1 YMSQTVLLEIGLE
14 EMPAKYVRSSS
25 IQLKEKMAAFL
36 EANRIGFDAIEMYAT
51 PRRLAVIASGVSDKQ
66 ADLAEVIKGPAK
78 KIALQADGTWSKA
91 ALGFVRGQGLTPE
104 DIFFDELNGVE
115 YVFVKKETNGK
126 ASSEVL
132 KELNTVVESLTFPV
146 SMHWGNHHFKYIRP
160 IHWIVALADAEIIPF
175 QVLDVVSGRT
185 TRGHRFLGE
194 DVTLAH
200 AGEYVEKLAE
210 QHVIADQD
218 KRKNMIRAQ
227 FQQIEAENGWII
239 PNDESLLEE
248 VTSLVEYPTAFFGEY
263 DSKYL
268 TLPADVL
275 ITSMKDHQRYFE
287 VKDKSGKLLPYFISV
302 RNGNGIFIDNVK
314 KGNEKVLT
322 ARLEDGLFFFNED
335 QRITIAQSVEKLKKV
350 TFHSKIGS
358 IHDKMDNTAK
368 IAAHLADLLDL
379 EEDDKTQ
386 LLRAASIYKF
396 DLVTNMVSEF
406 TELQGIM
413 GEVYAL
419 QQGETAAVATAIREH
434 YLPVSSEGEL
444 PETQIGAVLAMAD
457 KLDSIISFFLQ
468 GMVPTGSN
476 DPYALRRQMIGVI
489 QIIEKYQWS
498 FSLEELLSALLT
510 EVFAIEDAE
519 SFDKTMN
526 ELAVFAN
533 GRIQQKLQTYGIRY
547 DIVEAV
553 LQSGEKDVNTLFA
566 NAKVLQAHS
575 EEESFKTIMEALA
588 RVVNISGN
596 PDESIPV
603 QKDLLET
610 ASEKN
615 LYVQI
620 NHLDLALSHGDPEA
634 DYTALAA
641 IAPYIEAYFDENMVM
656 VEDIAIR
663 SNRLNTLGNLTLSI
677 MQFADVRKLILK

>member
-1 YMSQTVLLEIGLE
+1 MSQTVLLEIGLE

-194 DVTLAH
+194 DVTLSH

-498 FSLEELLSALLT
+498 FSLEDLLSALLT

-634 DYTALAA
+634 DYAALAA

-656 VEDIAIR
+656 VEDVAIR

>member
-1 YMSQTVLLEIGLE
+1 
-14 EMPAKYVRSSS
+14 
-25 IQLKEKMAAFL
+25 
-36 EANRIGFDAIEMYAT
+36 
-51 PRRLAVIASGVSDKQ
+51 
-66 ADLAEVIKGPAK
+66 
-78 KIALQADGTWSKA
+78 
-91 ALGFVRGQGLTPE
+91 
-104 DIFFDELNGVE
+104 
-115 YVFVKKETNGK
+115 
-126 ASSEVL
+126 
-132 KELNTVVESLTFPV
+132 
-146 SMHWGNHHFKYIRP
+146 
-160 IHWIVALADAEIIPF
+160 
-175 QVLDVVSGRT
+175 
-185 TRGHRFLGE
+185 
-194 DVTLAH
+194 
-200 AGEYVEKLAE
+200 
-210 QHVIADQD
+210 
-218 KRKNMIRAQ
+218 
-227 FQQIEAENGWII
+227 
-239 PNDESLLEE
+239 

-263 DSKYL
+263 ASKYL

-287 VKDKSGKLLPYFISV
+287 VKDKSGELLPYFISV
-302 RNGNGIFIDNVK
+302 RNGNGAFIDNVK

-335 QRITIAQSVEKLKKV
+335 QRISIAQSVEKLKKV

-358 IHDKMDNTAK
+358 IHDKMENTAK

-379 EEDDKTQ
+379 GEDDKTQ

-419 QQGETAAVATAIREH
+419 QQGETTAVAAAIREH

-444 PETQIGAVLAMAD
+444 PETQVGAVLAMAD

-476 DPYALRRQMIGVI
+476 DPYAMRRQMIGVI
-489 QIIEKYQWS
+489 QIIEKYQWA
-498 FSLEELLSALLT
+498 FSLEALLSSLLT
-510 EVFAIEDAE
+510 EVYAVEDAE
-519 SFDKTMN
+519 TFDKAMN

-533 GRIQQKLQTYGIRY
+533 GRIQQKLQSYDIRY

-553 LQSGEKDVNTLFA
+553 LQSAEKDVNTLFA

-596 PDESIPV
+596 PDQSIPV

-634 DYTALAA
+634 DYAALAA

-677 MQFADVRKLILK
+677 LQFADVRKLILK

>member
-1 YMSQTVLLEIGLE
+1 MSQTVLLEIGLE

-25 IQLKEKMAAFL
+25 IQLKEKMTAFL
-36 EANRIGFDAIEMYAT
+36 EDNRISFDAIEMYAT

-66 ADLAEVIKGPAK
+66 ADLAEIVKGPAK
-78 KIALQADGTWSKA
+78 KIALQADGSWSKA

-115 YVFVKKETNGK
+115 YVFVKKETSGQ

-132 KELNTVVESLTFPV
+132 KELNTVVESMTFPV

-160 IHWIVALADAEIIPF
+160 IHWIAALADDEIIPF
-175 QVLDVVSGRT
+175 QVLDVVSGRS
-185 TRGHRFLGE
+185 TRGHRFLGKE
-194 DVTLAH
+194 VMLAH
-200 AGEYVEKLAE
+200 ASEYAEKLAE

-227 FQQIEAENGWII
+227 FQQIESENGWII
-239 PNDESLLEE
+239 PNDETLLEE
-248 VTSLVEYPTAFFGEY
+248 VTSLVEFPTAFFGEY

-302 RNGNGIFIDNVK
+302 RNGNGAFIDNVK

-379 EEDDKTQ
+379 AEEDKTQ

-434 YLPVSSEGEL
+434 YLPVSSEGAL
-444 PETQIGAVLAMAD
+444 PETQVGAVLAMAD

-498 FSLEELLSALLT
+498 FSLEELFSSLLV
-510 EVFAIEDAE
+510 EVYAVEDTE
-519 SFDKTMN
+519 SFSKTMN
-526 ELAVFAN
+526 ELAVFAKA
-533 GRIQQKLQTYGIRY
+533 RIQQKLQNYGIRY

-553 LQSGEKDVNTLFA
+553 LQSGEQDVNILFA

-575 EEESFKTIMEALA
+575 EEASFKAIMEALA

-634 DYTALAA
+634 NYAALAA

-663 SNRLNTLGNLTLSI
+663 SNRLNMLGNLALSI

>member
-1 YMSQTVLLEIGLE
+1 MSQTVLLEIGLE
-14 EMPAKYVRSSS
+14 EMPAKYVLSSS
-25 IQLKEKMAAFL
+25 IQLKEKMTAFL
-36 EANRIGFDAIEMYAT
+36 EDNRISFDAIEMYAT

-66 ADLAEVIKGPAK
+66 ADLAEIVKGPAK
-78 KIALQADGTWSKA
+78 KIALQADGSWSKA

-115 YVFVKKETNGK
+115 YVFVKKETSGQ

-132 KELNTVVESLTFPV
+132 KELNTVVESMTFPV

-160 IHWIVALADAEIIPF
+160 IHWIAALADDEIIPF

-185 TRGHRFLGE
+185 TRGHRFLGKE
-194 DVTLAH
+194 VMLAH
-200 AGEYVEKLAE
+200 ASEYAEKLAE

-227 FQQIEAENGWII
+227 FQQIESENGWII
-239 PNDESLLEE
+239 PNDETLLEE

-302 RNGNGIFIDNVK
+302 RNGNGAFIDNVK

-379 EEDDKTQ
+379 AEEDKTQ

-434 YLPVSSEGEL
+434 YLPVSSEGAL
-444 PETQIGAVLAMAD
+444 PETQVGAVLAMAD

-498 FSLEELLSALLT
+498 FSLEELLSSLLV
-510 EVFAIEDAE
+510 EVYAVEDTE
-519 SFDKTMN
+519 SFSKTMN
-526 ELAVFAN
+526 ELAVFAKA
-533 GRIQQKLQTYGIRY
+533 RIQQKLQNYGIRY

-656 VEDIAIR
+656 VEDVAIR
-663 SNRLNTLGNLTLSI
+663 SNRLNMLGNLALSI

>member
-1 YMSQTVLLEIGLE
+1 MSQTVLLEIGLE

-25 IQLKEKMAAFL
+25 IQLKEKMTAFL
-36 EANRIGFDAIEMYAT
+36 EDNRINFDAIEMYAT

-66 ADLAEVIKGPAK
+66 ADLAEVVKGPAK
-78 KIALQADGTWSKA
+78 KIALQADGSWSKA

-115 YVFVKKETNGK
+115 YVFVKKETIGK
-126 ASSEVL
+126 ATSEVL
-132 KELNTVVESLTFPV
+132 KELNTVVESMTFPV

-160 IHWIVALADAEIIPF
+160 IHWIAALADDEIIPF
-175 QVLDVVSGRT
+175 QVLDVASGRT

-194 DVTLAH
+194 EVTLAH
-200 AGEYVEKLAE
+200 AEEYAEKLAE

-227 FQQIEAENGWII
+227 FQEIEAENGWII

-268 TLPADVL
+268 TLPAEVL

-302 RNGNGIFIDNVK
+302 RNGNGAFIDNVK

-335 QRITIAQSVEKLKKV
+335 QRITIAQSVGKLKKV

-368 IAAHLADLLDL
+368 IAANLSDLLDL
-379 EEDDKTQ
+379 AEDDKMQ

-444 PETQIGAVLAMAD
+444 PETQVGAVLAMAD

-498 FSLEELLSALLT
+498 FSLEELLSSLLA
-510 EVFAIEDAE
+510 EVYAVEDAE
-519 SFDKTMN
+519 SFDKTMT

-533 GRIQQKLQTYGIRY
+533 ARIQQKLQTYGIRY

-575 EEESFKTIMEALA
+575 EEDSFKAIMEALA

-603 QKDLLET
+603 QKELLET

-634 DYTALAA
+634 DYAALAA

-677 MQFADVRKLILK
+677 LQFADVRKLILK

>member
-1 YMSQTVLLEIGLE
+1 MSQTVLLEIGLE

-36 EANRIGFDAIEMYAT
+36 EENRIGFDAIEMYAT

-66 ADLAEVIKGPAK
+66 ADLAEVVKGPAK

-104 DIFFDELNGVE
+104 DIFFDELKGVE
-115 YVFVKKETNGK
+115 YVFVKKEINGK

-160 IHWIVALADAEIIPF
+160 IHWIAALADAEIIPF

-185 TRGHRFLGE
+185 TRGHRFLGQE
-194 DVTLAH
+194 VTLAH
-200 AGEYVEKLAE
+200 ADEYVEKLAE

-239 PNDESLLEE
+239 PNDETLLEE

-419 QQGETAAVATAIREH
+419 QQGETDAVATAIREH

-498 FSLEELLSALLT
+498 FSLQELLSALLT
-510 EVFAIEDAE
+510 EVYAVEDAE

-575 EEESFKTIMEALA
+575 EEESFKAIMEALA

-634 DYTALAA
+634 DYAALAA

-677 MQFADVRKLILK
+677 LQFADVRKLILK

>member
-1 YMSQTVLLEIGLE
+1 MSQTVLLEIGLE

-25 IQLKEKMAAFL
+25 IQLKEKMAAFF
-36 EANRIGFDAIEMYAT
+36 EENRIGFDAIEMYAT
-51 PRRLAVIASGVSDKQ
+51 PRRLAVIASGVSEKQ
-66 ADLAEVIKGPAK
+66 ADLAEVVKGPAK

-104 DIFFDELNGVE
+104 DIFFDELKGVE
-115 YVFVKKETNGK
+115 YVFVKKEINGK

-160 IHWIVALADAEIIPF
+160 IHWIAALADAEIIPF
-175 QVLDVVSGRT
+175 QVLDIVSGRT

-194 DVTLAH
+194 EVTLAH

-210 QHVIADQD
+210 QHVISDQE

-239 PNDESLLEE
+239 PNDETLLEE

-368 IAAHLADLLDL
+368 IAAHLADVLDL

-419 QQGETAAVATAIREH
+419 QQGETSAVATAIREH

-444 PETQIGAVLAMAD
+444 PGTQIGAVLAMAD

-498 FSLEELLSALLT
+498 FSLDELLSALLT
-510 EVFAIEDAE
+510 EVYAVEDAE
-519 SFDKTMN
+519 SFDKTIN

-575 EEESFKTIMEALA
+575 EEESFKAIMEALA

-634 DYTALAA
+634 DYAALAA
-641 IAPYIEAYFDENMVM
+641 ISPYIEAYFDENMVM
-656 VEDIAIR
+656 VEDVAIR

-677 MQFADVRKLILK
+677 LQFADVRKLILK

>member
-1 YMSQTVLLEIGLE
+1 MSQTVLLEIGLE

-25 IQLKEKMAAFL
+25 IQLKEKMTAFL
-36 EANRIGFDAIEMYAT
+36 EDNRISFDAIEMYAT

-66 ADLAEVIKGPAK
+66 ADLAEIVKGPAK
-78 KIALQADGTWSKA
+78 KIALQADGSWSKA

-115 YVFVKKETNGK
+115 YVFVKKETSGQ

-132 KELNTVVESLTFPV
+132 KELNTVVESMTFPV

-194 DVTLAH
+194 DVTLSH

-358 IHDKMDNTAK
+358 IHDKMENTAK

-419 QQGETAAVATAIREH
+419 QQGESAAVATAIREH

-498 FSLEELLSALLT
+498 FSLEDLLSALLT

-656 VEDIAIR
+656 VEDVAIR

>member
-1 YMSQTVLLEIGLE
+1 MSQTVLLEIGLE

-25 IQLKEKMAAFL
+25 IQLKEKMTDFL
-36 EANRIGFDAIEMYAT
+36 EENRIGFDAIEMYAT

-66 ADLAEVIKGPAK
+66 ADLAEVVKGPAK
-78 KIALQADGTWSKA
+78 KIALQADGSWSKA

-104 DIFFDELNGVE
+104 DIYFEELKGVE
-115 YVFVKKETNGK
+115 YVFVKKEISGK

-160 IHWIVALADAEIIPF
+160 IHWIAALADAEVIPF

-194 DVTLAH
+194 EVTLAH
-200 AGEYVEKLAE
+200 AGEYAEKLAE

-227 FQQIEAENGWII
+227 FQEIEAANGWII
-239 PNDESLLEE
+239 PNDETLLEE

-263 DSKYL
+263 ASKYL

-302 RNGNGIFIDNVK
+302 RNGNGAFIDNVK

-335 QRITIAQSVEKLKKV
+335 QRISIAQSVEKLKKV

-358 IHDKMDNTAK
+358 IHDKMENTAK

-379 EEDDKTQ
+379 GEDDKTQ

-419 QQGETAAVATAIREH
+419 QQGETTAVAAAIREH

-444 PETQIGAVLAMAD
+444 PETQVGAVLAMAD

-476 DPYALRRQMIGVI
+476 DPYAMRRQMIGVI
-489 QIIEKYQWS
+489 QIIEKYQWA
-498 FSLEELLSALLT
+498 FSLEALLSSLLT
-510 EVFAIEDAE
+510 EVYAVEDAE
-519 SFDKTMN
+519 TFDKAMN

-533 GRIQQKLQTYGIRY
+533 GRIQQKLQSYDIRY

-553 LQSGEKDVNTLFA
+553 LQSAEKDVNTLFA

-596 PDESIPV
+596 PDQSIPV

-634 DYTALAA
+634 DYAALAA

-677 MQFADVRKLILK
+677 LQFADVRKLILK

>member
-1 YMSQTVLLEIGLE
+1 MSQTVLLEIGLE

-36 EANRIGFDAIEMYAT
+36 EENRIGFDAIETYAT

-66 ADLAEVIKGPAK
+66 ADLAEVVKGPAK

-160 IHWIVALADAEIIPF
+160 IHWIAALADAEIILF

-194 DVTLAH
+194 EVTLAH
-200 AGEYVEKLAE
+200 ANEYVEKLAE

-239 PNDESLLEE
+239 PNDETLLEE

-302 RNGNGIFIDNVK
+302 RNGNGMFIENVK

-498 FSLEELLSALLT
+498 FSLQELLSALLT
-510 EVFAIEDAE
+510 EVYAVEDAE
-519 SFDKTMN
+519 SFDKTIN

-575 EEESFKTIMEALA
+575 EEESFKAIMEALA

-634 DYTALAA
+634 DYVALAA

-663 SNRLNTLGNLTLSI
+663 SNRLNALGNLTLSI
-677 MQFADVRKLILK
+677 LQFADVRKLILK

>member
-1 YMSQTVLLEIGLE
+1 MSQTVLLEIGLE
-14 EMPAKYVRSSS
+14 EIPAKYVRSSS

-194 DVTLAH
+194 DVTLSH

-358 IHDKMDNTAK
+358 IHDKMENTAK

-498 FSLEELLSALLT
+498 FSLEDLLSALLT

-656 VEDIAIR
+656 VEDVAIR
-663 SNRLNTLGNLTLSI
+663 SNRLNMLGNLALSI

>member
-1 YMSQTVLLEIGLE
+1 MSQTVLLEIGLE

-25 IQLKEKMAAFL
+25 VQLKEKMTAFL
-36 EANRIGFDAIEMYAT
+36 EDNRINFDAIEMYAT

-66 ADLAEVIKGPAK
+66 ADLAEVVKGPAK
-78 KIALQADGTWSKA
+78 KIALQADGSWSKA

-126 ASSEVL
+126 ATSEVL
-132 KELNTVVESLTFPV
+132 KELNAVVESLTFPV

-160 IHWIVALADAEIIPF
+160 IHWIAALADDEIIPF

-185 TRGHRFLGE
+185 TRGHRFLGDE
-194 DVTLAH
+194 VTLAH
-200 AGEYVEKLAE
+200 AEEYAEKLAE

-239 PNDESLLEE
+239 PNDETLLEE

-302 RNGNGIFIDNVK
+302 RNGNGRFIDNVK

-358 IHDKMDNTAK
+358 VHDKMDNTAK

-379 EEDDKTQ
+379 GEDDKSQ

-444 PETQIGAVLAMAD
+444 PETQVGAVLATAD

-510 EVFAIEDAE
+510 EVYAVEDAE
-519 SFDKTMN
+519 SFDKTMT

-533 GRIQQKLQTYGIRY
+533 ARIQQKLQTYGIRY

-575 EEESFKTIMEALA
+575 EEDSFKAIMEALA

-603 QKDLLET
+603 QKELLET

-634 DYTALAA
+634 DYAALAA

-677 MQFADVRKLILK
+677 LQFADVRKLILK

>member
-1 YMSQTVLLEIGLE
+1 MSQTVLLEIGLE

-104 DIFFDELNGVE
+104 DIFFDELNSVE

-194 DVTLAH
+194 DVTLSH

-358 IHDKMDNTAK
+358 IHDKMENTAK

-498 FSLEELLSALLT
+498 FSLEDLLSALLT

-656 VEDIAIR
+656 VEDVAIR

>member
-1 YMSQTVLLEIGLE
+1 MSQTVLLEIGLE

-194 DVTLAH
+194 DVTLSH

-656 VEDIAIR
+656 VEDVAIR

>member
-1 YMSQTVLLEIGLE
+1 MSQTVLLEIGLE

-36 EANRIGFDAIEMYAT
+36 EENRIGFDAIEMYAT

-126 ASSEVL
+126 TSSEVL

-160 IHWIVALADAEIIPF
+160 IHWIAALADAEIIPF

-194 DVTLAH
+194 EVTLAD

-239 PNDESLLEE
+239 PNDETLLEE

-263 DSKYL
+263 DNKYL

-302 RNGNGIFIDNVK
+302 RNGNGMFIENVK

-498 FSLEELLSALLT
+498 FSLQELLSALLT
-510 EVFAIEDAE
+510 EVYAVEDAE
-519 SFDKTMN
+519 SFDKTIN

-575 EEESFKTIMEALA
+575 EEESFKAIMEALA

-634 DYTALAA
+634 DYVALAA

-677 MQFADVRKLILK
+677 LQFADVRKLILK

>member
-1 YMSQTVLLEIGLE
+1 MSQTVLLEIGLE

-25 IQLKEKMAAFL
+25 VQLKEKMTAFL
-36 EANRIGFDAIEMYAT
+36 EDNRINFVAIEMYAT

-66 ADLAEVIKGPAK
+66 ADLAEVVKGPAK
-78 KIALQADGTWSKA
+78 KIALQADGSWSKA

-126 ASSEVL
+126 ATSEVL
-132 KELNTVVESLTFPV
+132 KELNAVVESLTFPV

-160 IHWIVALADAEIIPF
+160 IHWIAALADDEIIPF

-185 TRGHRFLGE
+185 TRGHRFLGDE
-194 DVTLAH
+194 VTLAH
-200 AGEYVEKLAE
+200 AEEYAEKLAE

-239 PNDESLLEE
+239 PNDETLLEE

-287 VKDKSGKLLPYFISV
+287 VKDKSGILLPYFISV
-302 RNGNGIFIDNVK
+302 RNGNGRFIDNVK

-335 QRITIAQSVEKLKKV
+335 QRITISQSVEKLKKV

-358 IHDKMDNTAK
+358 VHDKMDNTAK

-379 EEDDKTQ
+379 GEDDKSQ

-444 PETQIGAVLAMAD
+444 PETQVGAVLATAD

-510 EVFAIEDAE
+510 EVYAVEDAE
-519 SFDKTMN
+519 SFYKTMT

-533 GRIQQKLQTYGIRY
+533 ARIQQKLQTYGIRY

-575 EEESFKTIMEALA
+575 EEDSFKAIMEALA

-603 QKDLLET
+603 QKELLET

-634 DYTALAA
+634 DYAALAA

-677 MQFADVRKLILK
+677 LQFADVRKLILK

>member
-1 YMSQTVLLEIGLE
+1 MSQTVLLEIGLE

-25 IQLKEKMAAFL
+25 IQLKEKMTDFL
-36 EANRIGFDAIEMYAT
+36 EENRIGFDAIEMYAT

-66 ADLAEVIKGPAK
+66 ADLAEVVKGPAK
-78 KIALQADGTWSKA
+78 KIALQADGSWSKA

-104 DIFFDELNGVE
+104 DIYFEELKGVE
-115 YVFVKKETNGK
+115 YVFVKKEISGK

-160 IHWIVALADAEIIPF
+160 IHWIAALADAEVIPF

-194 DVTLAH
+194 EVTLAH
-200 AGEYVEKLAE
+200 AGEYAEKLAE

-227 FQQIEAENGWII
+227 FQEIEAANGWII
-239 PNDESLLEE
+239 PNDETLLEE

-263 DSKYL
+263 ASKYL

-302 RNGNGIFIDNVK
+302 RNGNGAFIDNVK

-335 QRITIAQSVEKLKKV
+335 QRISIAQSVEKLKKV

-358 IHDKMDNTAK
+358 IHDKMENTAK

-379 EEDDKTQ
+379 GEDDKTQ

-419 QQGETAAVATAIREH
+419 QQGETTAVAAAIREH

-444 PETQIGAVLAMAD
+444 PETQVGAVLAMAD

-489 QIIEKYQWS
+489 QIIEKYQWA
-498 FSLEELLSALLT
+498 FSLEALLSSLLT
-510 EVFAIEDAE
+510 EVYAVEDAE
-519 SFDKTMN
+519 TFDKAMN

-533 GRIQQKLQTYGIRY
+533 GRIQQKLQSYDIRY

-553 LQSGEKDVNTLFA
+553 LQSAEKDVNTLFA

-596 PDESIPV
+596 PDQSIPV

-634 DYTALAA
+634 DYAALAA

-677 MQFADVRKLILK
+677 LQFADVRKLILK

>member
-1 YMSQTVLLEIGLE
+1 MMSQTVLLEIGLE

-36 EANRIGFDAIEMYAT
+36 KDNRIGFDAIEMYAT
-51 PRRLAVIASGVSDKQ
+51 PRRLAVIASGVSEKQ
-66 ADLAEVIKGPAK
+66 ADLAEVVKGPAK

-104 DIFFDELNGVE
+104 DIFFEELNGVE
-115 YVFVKKETNGK
+115 YVFVKKETSGT

-160 IHWIVALADAEIIPF
+160 IHWIAALADEEVIPF
-175 QVLDVVSGRT
+175 QVLDVASGRT

-194 DVTLAH
+194 EVTLAH
-200 AGEYVEKLAE
+200 AGEYAEKLAE

-227 FQQIEAENGWII
+227 FQEIEAENGWII
-239 PNDESLLEE
+239 PNDETLLEE

-287 VKDKSGKLLPYFISV
+287 VKDKTGKLLPYFISV
-302 RNGNGIFIDNVK
+302 RNGNGEFIGNVK

-368 IAAHLADLLDL
+368 IAAHLSDLLDL
-379 EEDDKTQ
+379 EENDKKQ

-419 QQGETAAVATAIREH
+419 QQGETAAVAAAIREH

-444 PETQIGAVLAMAD
+444 PETQVGAVLAMAD
-457 KLDSIISFFLQ
+457 KLDSIVSFFLQ

-489 QIIEKYQWS
+489 QIIEKYQWA
-498 FSLEELLSALLT
+498 FSLEELLSSLLT
-510 EVFAIEDAE
+510 EVYAVEDTETFEKAM
-519 SFDKTMN
+519 T

-533 GRIQQKLQTYGIRY
+533 GRIQQKLQSYDIRY
-547 DIVEAV
+547 DIVDAV
-553 LQSGEKDVNTLFA
+553 LQSAEKDVNTLFA

-575 EEESFKTIMEALA
+575 EDESFKAIMEALA

-596 PDESIPV
+596 PDQSIPV

-634 DYTALAA
+634 DYAALAA

-677 MQFADVRKLILK
+677 LQFADVRKLILK

>member
-1 YMSQTVLLEIGLE
+1 MSQTVLLEIGLE

-25 IQLKEKMAAFL
+25 VQLKEKMTAFL
-36 EANRIGFDAIEMYAT
+36 EDNRINFDAIEMYAT

-66 ADLAEVIKGPAK
+66 ADLAEVVKGPAK
-78 KIALQADGTWSKA
+78 KIALQADGSWSKA

-126 ASSEVL
+126 ATSEVL
-132 KELNTVVESLTFPV
+132 KELNAVVESLTFPV

-160 IHWIVALADAEIIPF
+160 IHWIAALADDEIIPF

-185 TRGHRFLGE
+185 TRGHRFLGDE
-194 DVTLAH
+194 VTLAH
-200 AGEYVEKLAE
+200 AEEYAEKLAE

-239 PNDESLLEE
+239 PNDETLLEE

-287 VKDKSGKLLPYFISV
+287 VKDKSGILLPYFISV
-302 RNGNGIFIDNVK
+302 RNGNGRFIDNVK

-358 IHDKMDNTAK
+358 VHDKMDNTAK

-379 EEDDKTQ
+379 GEDDKSQ

-444 PETQIGAVLAMAD
+444 PETQVGAVLATAD

-510 EVFAIEDAE
+510 EVYAVEDAE
-519 SFDKTMN
+519 SFDKTMT

-533 GRIQQKLQTYGIRY
+533 ARIQQKLQTYGIRY

-575 EEESFKTIMEALA
+575 EEDSFKAIMEALA

-603 QKDLLET
+603 QKELLET

-634 DYTALAA
+634 DYAALAA

-677 MQFADVRKLILK
+677 LQFADVRKLILK

>member
-1 YMSQTVLLEIGLE
+1 MSQTVLLEIGLE

-25 IQLKEKMAAFL
+25 IQLKEKMTAFL
-36 EANRIGFDAIEMYAT
+36 EDNRINFDAIEMYAT
-51 PRRLAVIASGVSDKQ
+51 PRRLAVIASGVNDKQ
-66 ADLAEVIKGPAK
+66 ADLAEVVKGPAK
-78 KIALQADGTWSKA
+78 KIALQADGSWSKA

-115 YVFVKKETNGK
+115 YVFVKKETIGK
-126 ASSEVL
+126 AASEVL
-132 KELNTVVESLTFPV
+132 KELNEVVESMTFPV

-160 IHWIVALADAEIIPF
+160 IHWIAAMADDEVIPF

-185 TRGHRFLGE
+185 TRGHRFLGKE
-194 DVTLAH
+194 VTLAH
-200 AGEYVEKLAE
+200 AEEYAEKLAE

-227 FQQIEAENGWII
+227 FQEIEAENGWII
-239 PNDESLLEE
+239 PNDETLLEE

-287 VKDKSGKLLPYFISV
+287 VKDKSGELLPYFISV
-302 RNGNGIFIDNVK
+302 RNGNGNFIDNVK

-358 IHDKMDNTAK
+358 VHDKMENTAK
-368 IAAHLADLLDL
+368 IAAHLSDLLDL
-379 EEDDKTQ
+379 AEGDKTL
-386 LLRAASIYKF
+386 LLRAAAIYKF

-419 QQGETAAVATAIREH
+419 QQGEPAAVAAAIREH

-444 PETQIGAVLAMAD
+444 PETQVGAVLAMAD

-498 FSLEELLSALLT
+498 FSLEELLSNLLT
-510 EVFAIEDAE
+510 DVYAVGDAE
-519 SFDKTMN
+519 SFDKTMT

-533 GRIQQKLQTYGIRY
+533 ARIQQKLQTYGIRY

-575 EEESFKTIMEALA
+575 EDDSFKAIMEALA

-596 PDESIPV
+596 PEESIPV
-603 QKDLLET
+603 QKELLET

-634 DYTALAA
+634 DYAALAA

-677 MQFADVRKLILK
+677 LQFADVRKLILK

>member
-1 YMSQTVLLEIGLE
+1 MSQTVLLEIGLE

-146 SMHWGNHHFKYIRP
+146 SMHWGNHHYKYIRP

-194 DVTLAH
+194 DVTLSH

-358 IHDKMDNTAK
+358 IHDKMENTAK

-498 FSLEELLSALLT
+498 FSLEDLLSALLT

-656 VEDIAIR
+656 VEDVAIR
-663 SNRLNTLGNLTLSI
+663 SNRLNMLGNLALSI

>member
-1 YMSQTVLLEIGLE
+1 MRQTVLLEIGLE

-194 DVTLAH
+194 DVTLSH

-498 FSLEELLSALLT
+498 FSLEDLLSALLT

-656 VEDIAIR
+656 VEDVAIR

>member
-1 YMSQTVLLEIGLE
+1 MSQTVLLEIGLE

-25 IQLKEKMAAFL
+25 IQLKEKMTAFL
-36 EANRIGFDAIEMYAT
+36 EDNRINYDAIEMYAT

-66 ADLAEVIKGPAK
+66 EDLAEVVKGPAK
-78 KIALQADGTWSKA
+78 KIALQADGSWSKA
-91 ALGFVRGQGLTPE
+91 ALGFVRGQGMTPE

-115 YVFVKKETNGK
+115 YVFVKKETSGK

-132 KELNTVVESLTFPV
+132 KELNAVVESLTFPV

-160 IHWIVALADAEIIPF
+160 IHWIVALANDEIIPF

-194 DVTLAH
+194 EVTLAH
-200 AGEYVEKLAE
+200 ADEYEEKLAE
-210 QHVIADQD
+210 QHVIVDQD

-239 PNDESLLEE
+239 PNDETLLEE

-302 RNGNGIFIDNVK
+302 RNGNGLFIDNVK

-335 QRITIAQSVEKLKKV
+335 QRITIAQSVEKLKNV

-358 IHDKMDNTAK
+358 IHDKMKNTAK
-368 IAAHLADLLDL
+368 IAAHLSDVLDL
-379 EEDDKTQ
+379 AEADKAQ

-419 QQGETAAVATAIREH
+419 QQGETATVAAAIREH

-444 PETQIGAVLAMAD
+444 PETQVGAVLAMAD

-489 QIIEKYQWS
+489 QIIEKFQWS
-498 FSLEELLSALLT
+498 FPLEDLFSSLLT
-510 EVFAIEDAE
+510 DVYAVEDKE
-519 SFDKTMN
+519 SFEKTMN
-526 ELAVFAN
+526 ELAVFAS

-547 DIVEAV
+547 DVVEAV
-553 LQSGEKDVNTLFA
+553 LQSAEKDVNTLFA

-575 EEESFKTIMEALA
+575 EEESFKAIMEALA

-596 PDESIPV
+596 PEESIPV
-603 QKDLLET
+603 QKNLLET

-634 DYTALAA
+634 DYAALAA

-677 MQFADVRKLILK
+677 LQFADVRKLILK

>member
-1 YMSQTVLLEIGLE
+1 MSQTVLLEIGLE

-25 IQLKEKMAAFL
+25 IQLKEKMAAFF
-36 EANRIGFDAIEMYAT
+36 EENRIGFDAIEMYAT
-51 PRRLAVIASGVSDKQ
+51 PRRLAVIASGVSEKQ
-66 ADLAEVIKGPAK
+66 ADLAEVVKGPAK

-104 DIFFDELNGVE
+104 DIFFDELKGVE
-115 YVFVKKETNGK
+115 YVFVKKEINGK

-160 IHWIVALADAEIIPF
+160 IHWIAALADAEIIPF
-175 QVLDVVSGRT
+175 QVLDIVSGRT

-194 DVTLAH
+194 EVTLAH

-210 QHVIADQD
+210 QHVISDQE

-239 PNDESLLEE
+239 PNDEILLEE

-368 IAAHLADLLDL
+368 IAAHLADVLDL

-419 QQGETAAVATAIREH
+419 QQGETSAVATAIREH

-444 PETQIGAVLAMAD
+444 PGTQIGAVLAMAD

-498 FSLEELLSALLT
+498 FSLDELLSALLT
-510 EVFAIEDAE
+510 EVYAVEDAE

-575 EEESFKTIMEALA
+575 EEESFKAIMEALA

-634 DYTALAA
+634 DYAALAA
-641 IAPYIEAYFDENMVM
+641 ISPYIEAYFDENMVM

-677 MQFADVRKLILK
+677 LQFADVRKLILK

>member
-1 YMSQTVLLEIGLE
+1 MSQTVLLEIGLE

-160 IHWIVALADAEIIPF
+160 IHWIAALADDEIIPF

-194 DVTLAH
+194 DVTLSH

-358 IHDKMDNTAK
+358 IHDKMENTAK

-498 FSLEELLSALLT
+498 FSLEDLLSALLT

-656 VEDIAIR
+656 VEDVAIR
-663 SNRLNTLGNLTLSI
+663 SNRLNMLGNLALSI

>member
-1 YMSQTVLLEIGLE
+1 MSQTVLLEIGLE

-194 DVTLAH
+194 DVTLSH

-263 DSKYL
+263 ESKYL

-358 IHDKMDNTAK
+358 IHDKMENTAK

-498 FSLEELLSALLT
+498 FSLEDLLSALLT

-656 VEDIAIR
+656 VEDVAIR

>member
-1 YMSQTVLLEIGLE
+1 MSQTVLLEIGLE

-194 DVTLAH
+194 DVTLSH

-287 VKDKSGKLLPYFISV
+287 VKDKSGKLLPYFISA

-358 IHDKMDNTAK
+358 IHDKMENTAK

-498 FSLEELLSALLT
+498 FSLEDLLSALLT

-656 VEDIAIR
+656 VEDVAIR
-663 SNRLNTLGNLTLSI
+663 SNRLNMLGNLALSI

>member
-1 YMSQTVLLEIGLE
+1 
-14 EMPAKYVRSSS
+14 
-25 IQLKEKMAAFL
+25 
-36 EANRIGFDAIEMYAT
+36 
-51 PRRLAVIASGVSDKQ
+51 
-66 ADLAEVIKGPAK
+66 
-78 KIALQADGTWSKA
+78 
-91 ALGFVRGQGLTPE
+91 
-104 DIFFDELNGVE
+104 
-115 YVFVKKETNGK
+115 
-126 ASSEVL
+126 
-132 KELNTVVESLTFPV
+132 
-146 SMHWGNHHFKYIRP
+146 
-160 IHWIVALADAEIIPF
+160 
-175 QVLDVVSGRT
+175 
-185 TRGHRFLGE
+185 
-194 DVTLAH
+194 
-200 AGEYVEKLAE
+200 
-210 QHVIADQD
+210 
-218 KRKNMIRAQ
+218 MIRAQ
-227 FQQIEAENGWII
+227 FQQIESENGWII
-239 PNDESLLEE
+239 PNDETLLEE

-302 RNGNGIFIDNVK
+302 RNGNGAFIDNVK

-379 EEDDKTQ
+379 AEDDKTQ

-434 YLPVSSEGEL
+434 YLPVSSEGAL
-444 PETQIGAVLAMAD
+444 PETQVGAVLAMAD

-498 FSLEELLSALLT
+498 FSLEELLSSLLV
-510 EVFAIEDAE
+510 EVYAVEDTE
-519 SFDKTMN
+519 SFSKTMN
-526 ELAVFAN
+526 ELAVFAKA
-533 GRIQQKLQTYGIRY
+533 RIQQKLQNYGIRY

-553 LQSGEKDVNTLFA
+553 LQSGEQDVNILFA

-575 EEESFKTIMEALA
+575 EEASFKAIMEALA

-634 DYTALAA
+634 DYAALAA

>member
-1 YMSQTVLLEIGLE
+1 MSQTVLLEIGLE

-25 IQLKEKMAAFL
+25 IQLKEKMTAFL
-36 EANRIGFDAIEMYAT
+36 EDNRISFDAIEMYAT

-66 ADLAEVIKGPAK
+66 ADLAEIVKGPAK
-78 KIALQADGTWSKA
+78 KIALQADGSWSKA

-115 YVFVKKETNGK
+115 YVFVKKETSGQ

-132 KELNTVVESLTFPV
+132 KELNTVVESMTFPV

-160 IHWIVALADAEIIPF
+160 IHWIAALADDEIIPF

-185 TRGHRFLGE
+185 TRGHRFLGKE
-194 DVTLAH
+194 VMLAH
-200 AGEYVEKLAE
+200 ASEYAEKLAE

-227 FQQIEAENGWII
+227 FQQIESENGWII
-239 PNDESLLEE
+239 PNDETLLEE

-302 RNGNGIFIDNVK
+302 RNGNGAFIDNVK

-379 EEDDKTQ
+379 AEDDKTQ

-434 YLPVSSEGEL
+434 YLPVSSEGAL
-444 PETQIGAVLAMAD
+444 PETQVGAVLAMAD

-489 QIIEKYQWS
+489 QIIEKYQWT
-498 FSLEELLSALLT
+498 FSLEELLSSLLV
-510 EVFAIEDAE
+510 EVYAVEDTE
-519 SFDKTMN
+519 SFSKTMN
-526 ELAVFAN
+526 ELAVFAKA
-533 GRIQQKLQTYGIRY
+533 RIHLLQAEYGIRY

-553 LQSGEKDVNTLFA
+553 LQSGEQDVNILFA

-575 EEESFKTIMEALA
+575 EEASFKAIMEALA

-634 DYTALAA
+634 DYAALAA

>member
-1 YMSQTVLLEIGLE
+1 MSQTVLLEIGLE

-36 EANRIGFDAIEMYAT
+36 EENRIGFDAIEMYAT

-66 ADLAEVIKGPAK
+66 ADLAEVVKGPAK

-104 DIFFDELNGVE
+104 DIFFDELKGVE
-115 YVFVKKETNGK
+115 YVFVKKEINGK

-160 IHWIVALADAEIIPF
+160 IHWIAALADAEIIPF

-194 DVTLAH
+194 EVTLAH

-210 QHVIADQD
+210 QHVISDQE

-239 PNDESLLEE
+239 PNDETLLEE

-510 EVFAIEDAE
+510 EVYAVEDAE

-575 EEESFKTIMEALA
+575 EEESFKAIMEALA

-634 DYTALAA
+634 DYAALAA
-641 IAPYIEAYFDENMVM
+641 ISPYIEAYFDENMVM

-677 MQFADVRKLILK
+677 LQFADVRKLILK

>member
-1 YMSQTVLLEIGLE
+1 MSQTVLLEIGLE

-36 EANRIGFDAIEMYAT
+36 EENRIGFDAIEMYAT

-104 DIFFDELNGVE
+104 GIFFDELNGVE

-160 IHWIVALADAEIIPF
+160 IHWIAALADAEIIPF

-194 DVTLAH
+194 EVTLAN

-239 PNDESLLEE
+239 PNDETLLEE

-302 RNGNGIFIDNVK
+302 RNGNGMFIENVK

-379 EEDDKTQ
+379 EEDDQTQ

-510 EVFAIEDAE
+510 EVYAVEDAE

-575 EEESFKTIMEALA
+575 EEESFKAIMEALA

-634 DYTALAA
+634 DYAALAA

-677 MQFADVRKLILK
+677 LQFADVRKLILK

>member
-1 YMSQTVLLEIGLE
+1 MSQTVLLEIGLE

-25 IQLKEKMAAFL
+25 IQLKEKMTAFL
-36 EANRIGFDAIEMYAT
+36 EDNRISFDAIEMYAT

-66 ADLAEVIKGPAK
+66 ADLAEIVKGPAK
-78 KIALQADGTWSKA
+78 KIALQADGSWSKA

-160 IHWIVALADAEIIPF
+160 IHWIAALADAEIIPF

-194 DVTLAH
+194 DVTLSH

-379 EEDDKTQ
+379 AEDDKTQ

-419 QQGETAAVATAIREH
+419 QQGETADVATAIREH
-434 YLPVSSEGEL
+434 YLPVSSEGKL

-498 FSLEELLSALLT
+498 FSLEELLSSLLV
-510 EVFAIEDAE
+510 EVYAVEDTE
-519 SFDKTMN
+519 SFSKTMN
-526 ELAVFAN
+526 ELAVFAKA
-533 GRIQQKLQTYGIRY
+533 RIQQKLQNYGIRY

-656 VEDIAIR
+656 VEDVAIR
-663 SNRLNTLGNLTLSI
+663 SNRLNMLGNLALSI

>member
-1 YMSQTVLLEIGLE
+1 MSQTVLLEIGLE

-66 ADLAEVIKGPAK
+66 ADLAEVLKGPAK

-194 DVTLAH
+194 DVTLSH

-358 IHDKMDNTAK
+358 IHDKMENTAK

-498 FSLEELLSALLT
+498 FSLEDLLSALLT

-656 VEDIAIR
+656 VEDVAIR
-663 SNRLNTLGNLTLSI
+663 SNRLNMLGNLALSI

>member
-1 YMSQTVLLEIGLE
+1 MSQTVLLEIGLE

-36 EANRIGFDAIEMYAT
+36 EENRIKFDAIEMYAT

-66 ADLAEVIKGPAK
+66 ADLAEVVKGPAK

-104 DIFFDELNGVE
+104 DIFFDELKGVE
-115 YVFVKKETNGK
+115 YVFVKKEINGK
-126 ASSEVL
+126 ASFEVL

-160 IHWIVALADAEIIPF
+160 IHWIAALADDEIIPF
-175 QVLDVVSGRT
+175 QILDVVSGRT

-194 DVTLAH
+194 EVTLAH

-227 FQQIEAENGWII
+227 FQQIETENGWII
-239 PNDESLLEE
+239 PNDETLLEE

-287 VKDKSGKLLPYFISV
+287 VKDKSGELLPYFISV

-335 QRITIAQSVEKLKKV
+335 QRVTITQSVEKLKKV

-368 IAAHLADLLDL
+368 IAAHLADVLDL
-379 EEDDKTQ
+379 EEDDKMH

-419 QQGETAAVATAIREH
+419 QQGEAAAVATAVREH

-489 QIIEKYQWS
+489 QIIEKYQWA

-510 EVFAIEDAE
+510 EVYAVEDAE
-519 SFDKTMN
+519 SFNKTMN

-566 NAKVLQAHS
+566 NAKVLQAHN
-575 EEESFKTIMEALA
+575 EEEPFKAVMEALA

-634 DYTALAA
+634 DYAALAA

-677 MQFADVRKLILK
+677 LQFADVRKLILK

>member
-1 YMSQTVLLEIGLE
+1 
-14 EMPAKYVRSSS
+14 SSS

-194 DVTLAH
+194 DVTLSH

-358 IHDKMDNTAK
+358 IHDKMENTAK

-498 FSLEELLSALLT
+498 FSLEELLSSLLV
-510 EVFAIEDAE
+510 EVYAVEDTE
-519 SFDKTMN
+519 SFSKTMN
-526 ELAVFAN
+526 ELAVFAKA
-533 GRIQQKLQTYGIRY
+533 RIQQKLQNYGIRY
-547 DIVEAV
+547 DTVEAV
-553 LQSGEKDVNTLFA
+553 LQSGEQDVNILFA

-575 EEESFKTIMEALA
+575 EEASFKAIMEALA

-634 DYTALAA
+634 DYAALAA

>member
-1 YMSQTVLLEIGLE
+1 MSQTVLLEIGLE

-25 IQLKEKMAAFL
+25 IQLKEKMTAFL
-36 EANRIGFDAIEMYAT
+36 EDNRISFDAIEMYAT

-66 ADLAEVIKGPAK
+66 ADLAEIVKGPAK
-78 KIALQADGTWSKA
+78 KIALQADGSWSKA

-115 YVFVKKETNGK
+115 YVFVKKETSGQ

-132 KELNTVVESLTFPV
+132 KELNTVVESMTFPV

-160 IHWIVALADAEIIPF
+160 IHWIAALADDEIIPF

-185 TRGHRFLGE
+185 TRGHRFLGKE
-194 DVTLAH
+194 VMLAH
-200 AGEYVEKLAE
+200 ASEYAEKLAE

-227 FQQIEAENGWII
+227 IQQIESENGWII
-239 PNDESLLEE
+239 PNDETLLEE

-302 RNGNGIFIDNVK
+302 RNGNGAFIDNVK

-379 EEDDKTQ
+379 AEDDKTQ

-434 YLPVSSEGEL
+434 YLPVSSEGAL
-444 PETQIGAVLAMAD
+444 PETQVGAVLAMAD

-498 FSLEELLSALLT
+498 FSLEELLSSLLV
-510 EVFAIEDAE
+510 EVYAVEDTE
-519 SFDKTMN
+519 SFSKTMN
-526 ELAVFAN
+526 ELAVFAKA
-533 GRIQQKLQTYGIRY
+533 RIQQKLQNYGIRY

-610 ASEKN
+610 TSEKN

-656 VEDIAIR
+656 VEDVAIR
-663 SNRLNTLGNLTLSI
+663 SNRLNMLGNLALSI

>member
-1 YMSQTVLLEIGLE
+1 MSQTVLLEIGLE

-25 IQLKEKMAAFL
+25 IQLKEKMTAFL
-36 EANRIGFDAIEMYAT
+36 EDNRISFDAIEMYAT

-66 ADLAEVIKGPAK
+66 ADLAEIVKGPAK
-78 KIALQADGTWSKA
+78 KIALQADGSWSKA

-115 YVFVKKETNGK
+115 YVFVKKETSGQ

-132 KELNTVVESLTFPV
+132 KELNTVVESMTFPV

-160 IHWIVALADAEIIPF
+160 IHWIAALADDEIIPF

-185 TRGHRFLGE
+185 TRGHRFLGKE
-194 DVTLAH
+194 VMLAH
-200 AGEYVEKLAE
+200 ASEYAEKLAE

-227 FQQIEAENGWII
+227 IQQIESENGWII
-239 PNDESLLEE
+239 PNDETLLEE

-302 RNGNGIFIDNVK
+302 RNGNGAFIDNVK

-379 EEDDKTQ
+379 AEEDKTQ

-434 YLPVSSEGEL
+434 YLPVSSEGAL
-444 PETQIGAVLAMAD
+444 PETQVGAVLAMAD

-498 FSLEELLSALLT
+498 FSLEELLSSLLV
-510 EVFAIEDAE
+510 EVYAVEDTE
-519 SFDKTMN
+519 SFSKTMN
-526 ELAVFAN
+526 ELAVFAKA
-533 GRIQQKLQTYGIRY
+533 RIPQKLQNYGIRY

-553 LQSGEKDVNTLFA
+553 LQSGEQDVNILFA

-575 EEESFKTIMEALA
+575 EEASFKAIMEALA

-656 VEDIAIR
+656 VEDVAIR
-663 SNRLNTLGNLTLSI
+663 SNRLNMLGNLALSI